1 MRSHLEDLS
10 LFSPA
15 TGKEPSW
22 DAFIIDEGARGYI
35 MAQRP
40 SGEPVLFPHPLLL
53 CDIGGTNV
61 RYSIS
66 AEPGAPAVFLNRAK
80 THAFPGLAQ
89 ATRALLGELPIA
101 PRSMIA
107 CAAGPAAGRSLKL
120 TNADWLIDGA
130 QVAAELGLEQGL
142 TLNDFE
148 AMAYCLPVLTRDDVR
163 MIGQTPEPVR
173 AGPRLVLGPGTGLG
187 LSALIDVDGR
197 VAAIPS
203 EGGHVNFGPLGAY
216 EEQLWPHLER
226 AHGRITAESV
236 MSGPGLERLH
246 AARLAMLGQAPEKLT
261 AAQIT
266 KAGVHAQGP
275 ERESLR
281 LLWNLVARFAGDMAL
296 AFVARGGV
304 TLAGGVL
311 PRIVSLLDD
320 QAFRAAFE
328 DKAPMGSLVASIQ
341 TRLIVTDHA
350 ALSGMAAIGATP
362 ERYAIDYSTRLWR

>member
-1 MRSHLEDLS
+1 M
-10 LFSPA
+10 
-15 TGKEPSW
+15 
-22 DAFIIDEGARGYI
+22 
-35 MAQRP
+35 
-40 SGEPVLFPHPLLL
+40 LFPHPLLL

-101 PRSMIA
+101 PRSMIV
-107 CAAGPAAGRSLKL
+107 CAAGPVAGRSLKL

-163 MIGQTPEPVR
+163 LIGQTPEPLR

-187 LSALIDVDGR
+187 LSALIEVDGR

-216 EEQLWPHLER
+216 EEQLWAHLER
-226 AHGRITAESV
+226 AHGRITAEAV

-246 AARLAMLGQAPEKLT
+246 AARLAMLGQTRLGQTRLGQPPQGLT

-266 KAGVHAQGP
+266 KAGLHAEGH

-281 LLWNLVARFAGDMAL
+281 LLWTLIARFSGDMAL
-296 AFVARGGV
+296 AFFARGGV

-328 DKAPMGSLVASIQ
+328 DKAPMGALVASIQ

>member
-1 MRSHLEDLS
+1 M
-10 LFSPA
+10 
-15 TGKEPSW
+15 
-22 DAFIIDEGARGYI
+22 
-35 MAQRP
+35 
-40 SGEPVLFPHPLLL
+40 LFPHPLLL

-107 CAAGPAAGRSLKL
+107 CAAGPVAGRSLKL

-130 QVAAELGLEQGL
+130 QVAAELELEQGL

-148 AMAYCLPVLTRDDVR
+148 AMAYCLPVLARDDVR
-163 MIGQTPEPVR
+163 LIGQTPEPVR

-187 LSALIDVDGR
+187 LSALIEVDGR

-246 AARLAMLGQAPEKLT
+246 AARLAMLGQTRLGQTRLGQTRLGQPPQCLT

-266 KAGVHAQGP
+266 KAGVHAQGL

-281 LLWNLVARFAGDMAL
+281 LLWALVARFSGDMAL
-296 AFVARGGV
+296 AFFARGGV

-328 DKAPMGSLVASIQ
+328 DKAPMGALIASIQ

-350 ALSGMAAIGATP
+350 ALSGMAAIGAAP

>member
-1 MRSHLEDLS
+1 M
-10 LFSPA
+10 
-15 TGKEPSW
+15 
-22 DAFIIDEGARGYI
+22 
-35 MAQRP
+35 
-40 SGEPVLFPHPLLL
+40 LFPHPLLL

-66 AEPGAPAVFLNRAK
+66 TEPGAPAVFLNRAK

-107 CAAGPAAGRSLKL
+107 CAAGPVVGRNLKL

-130 QVAAELGLEQGL
+130 QVAAELELEQGL

-148 AMAYCLPVLTRDDVR
+148 AMAYCLPVLARDDVR
-163 MIGQTPEPVR
+163 LIGQTPEPVR

-187 LSALIDVDGR
+187 LSALIEVDGR

-246 AARLAMLGQAPEKLT
+246 AARLAMLGQTRLGQPLQCLT

-266 KAGVHAQGP
+266 KAGVHAQGL

-281 LLWNLVARFAGDMAL
+281 LLWALVARFSGDMAL
-296 AFVARGGV
+296 AFFARGGV

-328 DKAPMGSLVASIQ
+328 DKAPMGALVASIQ